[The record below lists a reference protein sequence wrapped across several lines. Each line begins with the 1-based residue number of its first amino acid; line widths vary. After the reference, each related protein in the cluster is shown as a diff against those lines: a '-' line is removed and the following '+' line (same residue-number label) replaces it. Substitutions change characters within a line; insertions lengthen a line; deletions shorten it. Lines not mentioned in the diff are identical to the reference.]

1 MDTIGHPVVAVPQ
14 TILHIPP
21 SPSPTTT
28 YRDLSTTMGMT
39 ETTTMSPEVHAEEVR
54 HAPRLRV
61 VLPPQ
66 GSHGS
71 SPAPGY
77 ISLVLPR
84 PLQGGPLSEQITAAA
99 GDYYQGHVQGEPYQD
114 PPVMAPPHYA
124 MPPLWVQPSFLEG
137 WCSSHVFHFSTGQ
150 LSSDQMHHRPAV
162 LFLDSWAR
170 P

>member
-1 MDTIGHPVVAVPQ
+1 MEKSNEPLTTKKQNPTKYQPSPINTTPTQSTFFPIHGHP
-14 TILHIPP
+14 TPP
-21 SPSPTTT
+21 RPP
-28 YRDLSTTMGMT
+28 
-39 ETTTMSPEVHAEEVR
+39 PFAAAW
-54 HAPRLRV
+54 APRATRH
-61 VLPPQ
+61 Q
-66 GSHGS
+66 GSS
-71 SPAPGY
+71 SH
-77 ISLVLPR
+77 
-84 PLQGGPLSEQITAAA
+84 LSDTHAA
-99 GDYYQGHVQGEPYQD
+99 DYYQGHVQGEPYQD